1 VPVHER
7 LRALVEEMVD
17 RGIRFEDARREF
29 ERHYIDRALARA
41 DGNLSRA
48 AELLGIHR
56 NTLTRKL
63 GGRRRNRRPA

>member
-1 VPVHER
+1 MQDR
-7 LRALVEEMVD
+7 LKALVEEMVD

-48 AELLGIHR
+48 ADLLGIHR

-63 GGRRRNRRPA
+63 AGRRRGRSPA